1 MLSTLKSFQK
11 VLESDKLNK
20 IVSEST
26 AIRDKNIETL
36 IKAAEDRS
44 EEYLEKH
51 IQEQLRGRH
60 AQIGIKMQDD
70 AMVDWILIGA
80 MVGVAGFGVFMW
92 RKLKEQQ
99 GGILL

>member
-1 MLSTLKSFQK
+1 MLSTLKSFHK
-11 VLESDKLNK
+11 VLENDKLIK

-36 IKAAEDRS
+36 VKAAEDRS
-44 EEYLEKH
+44 EQFLEKH

-60 AQIGIKMQDD
+60 TQIGIKLQDD
-70 AMVDWILIGA
+70 DIVDWILIGA

-92 RKLKEQQ
+92 RKLKE
-99 GGILL
+99 